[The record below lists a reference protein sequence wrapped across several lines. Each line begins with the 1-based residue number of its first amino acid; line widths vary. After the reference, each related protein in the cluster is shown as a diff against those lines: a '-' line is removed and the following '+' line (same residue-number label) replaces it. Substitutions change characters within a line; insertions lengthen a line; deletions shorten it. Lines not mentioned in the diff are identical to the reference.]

1 MWLPRTLEKAGLR
14 EHASAVPLFGGLTS
28 PEDYS
33 VGTAQDKD
41 KDFLGLWGRDST
53 QFSKG

>member
-14 EHASAVPLFGGLTS
+14 EHASAAPLFGGLTS

-41 KDFLGLWGRDST
+41 KGFLGLWGGDST